1 MKAETIK
8 EETSETLISDKTQLR
23 NTIYESTYLS
33 KCQNSIDM
41 RILKRFKLPNIL
53 IQFIMIKQV

>member
-23 NTIYESTYLS
+23 NTIYESPYLS
-33 KCQNSIDM
+33 KCQNPIDM
-41 RILKRFKLPNIL
+41 RILERFKLPNII
-53 IQFIMIKQV
+53 IQFIMIEQV